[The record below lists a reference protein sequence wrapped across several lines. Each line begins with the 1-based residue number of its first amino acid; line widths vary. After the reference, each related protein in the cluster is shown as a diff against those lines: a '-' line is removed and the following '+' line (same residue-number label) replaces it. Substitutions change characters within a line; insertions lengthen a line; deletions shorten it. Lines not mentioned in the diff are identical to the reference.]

1 MKAGQLRR
9 ITQHSL
15 ETFDS
20 PKQKMSARQALV
32 RFPDCL
38 KKSQG
43 TQKTSSARK
52 GNYSYILHC
61 YIILQFFSLS
71 KMGMF
76 KYVNASMQRPSGR
89 VGNALHMEHWMH
101 YITLDALYH
110 IGCTTFHLLRYTT
123 LDAVYYIELHW
134 TQCRWNRLI
143 SLALL
148 RPLPCQPTSISSFN
162 KCNQICCKTT
172 QN

>member
-1 MKAGQLRR
+1 
-9 ITQHSL
+9 
-15 ETFDS
+15 
-20 PKQKMSARQALV
+20 
-32 RFPDCL
+32 
-38 KKSQG
+38 
-43 TQKTSSARK
+43 
-52 GNYSYILHC
+52 
-61 YIILQFFSLS
+61 
-71 KMGMF
+71 MGMF

-110 IGCTTFHLLRYTT
+110 IGCTTFHWVRYTT

-148 RPLPCQPTSISSFN
+148 RPAPCQPTSISFFN

-172 QN
+172 QNSKYQIQPTQIYLFRTNTSK